1 MSVKCILAQVR
12 VLLAAAALFE
22 RDSIVTVPKRVELV
36 DLEVEVLQQ
45 YLSRLILRPEERLHT
60 GLVDLRQRE
69 VGLRSALKEE
79 APIHGTPLHRANA
92 LVVRIL
98 SELER
103 RAASS
108 HARTLRWP
116 EVFTLTLDVL
126 GRRTAGYSWELLI
139 LCL

>member
-1 MSVKCILAQVR
+1 MKGVLAQVQ

-22 RDSIVTVPKRVELV
+22 RDSIVTVPKWVNFV

-45 YLSRLILRPEERLHT
+45 DLGRLVLRPDESLHT
-60 GLVDLRQRE
+60 GLVHLREGE
-69 VGLRSALKEE
+69 VVLRSALKEE
-79 APIHGTPLHRANA
+79 APIHRAPLHRASA
-92 LVVRIL
+92 LLVDIL

-108 HARTLRWP
+108 HAHALSWP
-116 EVFTLTLDVL
+116 EVFTLALDVL
-126 GRRTAGYSWELLI
+126 GRGTAGYSWELLI

>member
-103 RAASS
+103 
-108 HARTLRWP
+108 
-116 EVFTLTLDVL
+116 
-126 GRRTAGYSWELLI
+126 
-139 LCL
+139 